1 MAALML
7 LSIIGW
13 ALAMVGILILANWL
27 VLGVYLFFRD
37 LVNPRI
43 RRVLGLRD
51 PWSRYRPPIIGGA
64 RRVDDEQE

>member
-7 LSIIGW
+7 LSMIGW
-13 ALAMVGILILANWL
+13 ALAMVGFLILANWL

-51 PWSRYRPPIIGGA
+51 PWTESAFPR
-64 RRVDDEQE
+64 E